1 MKCNYCDFVW
11 EDEEEYGKH
20 LNATHTKCFHCSTVF
35 NNDEFDDDYAICGK
49 CREKKNEDQIAK
61 EIAKMSDG
69 EVVQNVE
76 KYFPKWTATESM
88 KRMLIKYGHLDE
100 QVYFLEI
107 LRLESLCRRAA
118 EEIKMLDDKLQ
129 EISPDPDGTH
139 TSVNLL
145 SRLDGRIGGWY
156 TMAEPKEEK

>member
-88 KRMLIKYGHLDE
+88 KRMLTKYGRLDE

-118 EEIKMLDDKLQ
+118 EEIKVLDDKLQ

-156 TMAEPKEEK
+156 TMAEPNEEG

>member
-1 MKCNYCDFVW
+1 MSM
-11 EDEEEYGKH
+11 EEH
-20 LNATHTKCFHCSTVF
+20 
-35 NNDEFDDDYAICGK
+35 
-49 CREKKNEDQIAK
+49 IAK
-61 EIAKMSDG
+61 EIAQMSDD
-69 EVVQNVE
+69 EVIQNAK
-76 KYFPKWTATESM
+76 KYFPESTATAVI
-88 KRMLIKYGHLDE
+88 KRMLTKYGRLDE

-156 TMAEPKEEK
+156 TMAEPNEEK

>member
-1 MKCNYCDFVW
+1 MSM
-11 EDEEEYGKH
+11 EE
-20 LNATHTKCFHCSTVF
+20 
-35 NNDEFDDDYAICGK
+35 
-49 CREKKNEDQIAK
+49 QIAK
-61 EIAKMSDG
+61 EIVQMSDD
-69 EVVQNVE
+69 EVIQNVK
-76 KYFPKWTATESM
+76 KYFPESIATAVM
-88 KRMLIKYGHLDE
+88 KRMLTKYGRLDE

-145 SRLDGRIGGWY
+145 SRLDGRIGGWN
-156 TMAEPKEEK
+156 TMAERSEEE

>member
-1 MKCNYCDFVW
+1 MSI
-11 EDEEEYGKH
+11 EEK
-20 LNATHTKCFHCSTVF
+20 
-35 NNDEFDDDYAICGK
+35 
-49 CREKKNEDQIAK
+49 IAK
-61 EIAKMSDG
+61 EIAKMTDD
-69 EVVQNVE
+69 EVIQNVE

-88 KRMLIKYGHLDE
+88 KRMLIKYGRLDE
-100 QVYFLEI
+100 QVYFLEV
-107 LRLESLCRRAA
+107 LRLESLCHRAA

-156 TMAEPKEEK
+156 TMAEPNEEE

>member
-1 MKCNYCDFVW
+1 M
-11 EDEEEYGKH
+11 
-20 LNATHTKCFHCSTVF
+20 S
-35 NNDEFDDDYAICGK
+35 I
-49 CREKKNEDQIAK
+49 EDQIAK
-61 EIAKMSDG
+61 EIAKMSDD
-69 EVVQNVE
+69 EVIQNVE

-88 KRMLIKYGHLDE
+88 KRMLTKYGRLDE
-100 QVYFLEI
+100 QVYFLEV

-156 TMAEPKEEK
+156 TMAEANEEK

>member
-1 MKCNYCDFVW
+1 M
-11 EDEEEYGKH
+11 
-20 LNATHTKCFHCSTVF
+20 SM
-35 NNDEFDDDYAICGK
+35 
-49 CREKKNEDQIAK
+49 EDQIAK
-61 EIAKMSDG
+61 EIAQMSDD
-69 EVVQNVE
+69 EVIQNAK
-76 KYFPKWTATESM
+76 KYFPESAATAVMNRILT
-88 KRMLIKYGHLDE
+88 KYGRLDE

-156 TMAEPKEEK
+156 TMTEPNEEG

>member
-1 MKCNYCDFVW
+1 M
-11 EDEEEYGKH
+11 
-20 LNATHTKCFHCSTVF
+20 S
-35 NNDEFDDDYAICGK
+35 
-49 CREKKNEDQIAK
+49 NEDQIAK
-61 EIAKMSDG
+61 EIAKMSDD
-69 EVVQNVE
+69 EVIQNVE

-88 KRMLIKYGHLDE
+88 KRMLTKYGRLDE

-145 SRLDGRIGGWY
+145 SRLDGRIGGHYAHPSLEEHPPDCPWHKDWH
-156 TMAEPKEEK
+156 ACNCGLFGKESEE